1 MIVTTPVPSYYG
13 FYQKAN
19 TNNKIIKIKYSQ
31 KKVRIILRSS
41 LDVINV
47 TIGILL
53 NWQYNVKM
61 YIIYRNVTET

>member
-31 KKVRIILRSS
+31 KKFGSYYDLVSMSS
-41 LDVINV
+41 MSQLVFYSTGNI
-47 TIGILL
+47 
-53 NWQYNVKM
+53 M
-61 YIIYRNVTET
+61 